1 MSQTELQFSMKSYNQ
16 VGAVSSDG
24 EGSDHGGK
32 KLRRKLTVV
41 PEQLKV
47 GADSEDSEEYDN

>member
-1 MSQTELQFSMKSYNQ
+1 MSQSELQFSTTSYNQ
-16 VGAVSSDG
+16 VGAVGSDG
-24 EGSDHGGK
+24 EGSDHCGK
-32 KLRRKLTVV
+32 KFRRKLTVV

>member
-1 MSQTELQFSMKSYNQ
+1 MSQSELQFSMASMSQ
-16 VGAVSSDG
+16 VDAVVSDG
-24 EGSDHGGK
+24 AGSDHGGK

-47 GADSEDSEEYDN
+47 GADSED

>member
-1 MSQTELQFSMKSYNQ
+1 MSQSELQFSMASMSQ
-16 VGAVSSDG
+16 VDAVVSDG

-47 GADSEDSEEYDN
+47 GADSEVSEEYHN